1 MPIVHFNIKDLTSEL
16 VIEPNNKKTKV
27 TFYLNSIGSKKL
39 SGVNIWE
46 DKINIIYTNKK
57 GDRFNLYPN
66 CSLSIYSPMNG
77 SYTFNFDKNTNKI
90 YENNKKTLNKIKL
103 ETLLCS

>member
-1 MPIVHFNIKDLTSEL
+1 
-16 VIEPNNKKTKV
+16 
-27 TFYLNSIGSKKL
+27 
-39 SGVNIWE
+39 
-46 DKINIIYTNKK
+46 
-57 GDRFNLYPN
+57 
-66 CSLSIYSPMNG
+66 MNG